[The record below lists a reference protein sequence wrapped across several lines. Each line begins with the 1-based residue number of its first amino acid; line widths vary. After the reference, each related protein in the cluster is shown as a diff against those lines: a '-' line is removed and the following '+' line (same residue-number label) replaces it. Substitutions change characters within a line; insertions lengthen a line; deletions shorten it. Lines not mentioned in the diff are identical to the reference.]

1 MPTATKKAPTKASAV
16 KKTVARPST
25 KKAVTPA
32 RAKVGGRPRAYDE
45 ERRQIQ
51 IRLPEDLRTRVDDE
65 SARRRVSKNFLIEKM
80 IADMLPVYEGQDLN
94 L

>member
-25 KKAVTPA
+25 KKATPA

-51 IRLPEDLRTRVDDE
+51 IRLPEDLRTRVDEE